1 MFTPIYSATGRLVH
15 RRASRYSPPHCP
27 SCSLTYISVSPFIPS
42 RSSSF
47 IHSSVVFMTSFLRSF
62 SIVWPAA
69 ERRRRGRR
77 RAGGS
82 LNLAEI
88 PSCFTDT
95 PGNALPPWY
104 LQLILPWRSACPHFL
119 SVTSHWHVPDTHTRT
134 HHQH

>member
-1 MFTPIYSATGRLVH
+1 MFTPIYSATG
-15 RRASRYSPPHCP
+15 A
-27 SCSLTYISVSPFIPS
+27 S
-42 RSSSF
+42 RSSQGFTLFASSLSLLFINIHIGVPIHPFMLQF
-47 IHSSVVFMTSFLRSF
+47 IHSSVVFMTLFLHSF

-69 ERRRRGRR
+69 ERRWRGRR
-77 RAGGS
+77 RARGS

-95 PGNALPPWY
+95 PGNALLPWY

-119 SVTSHWHVPDTHTRT
+119 SVTSHWHVPDTHART